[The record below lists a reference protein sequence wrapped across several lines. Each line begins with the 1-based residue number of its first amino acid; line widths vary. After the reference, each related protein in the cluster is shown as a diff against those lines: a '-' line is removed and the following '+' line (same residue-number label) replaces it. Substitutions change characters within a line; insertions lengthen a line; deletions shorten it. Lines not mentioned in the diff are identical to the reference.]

1 MSQQSIQNEID
12 LENKRLSRIATQ
24 LDGMPSHQRSRL
36 DAAMHATE
44 VALARVYGNRLN
56 EHVSKRII
64 EGIVLDPAVLCTIS
78 GGINELPISQQG
90 WDTFARELADSEPLA
105 KLSVD
110 HADAELKDEIRA
122 EAMCN
127 MRPDDKIK
135 MARAGTLDDHLAGIV
150 ATKLEARSFQ

>member
-12 LENKRLSRIATQ
+12 LENKYLSRIATQ
-24 LDGMPSHQRSRL
+24 LDGMPTHQENRL
-36 DAAMHATE
+36 DTAKHSTH

-56 EHVSKRII
+56 EHVSKRIV
-64 EGIVLDPAVLCTIS
+64 EGIVLNPAVLCTIT
-78 GGINELPISQQG
+78 GGMNELPTSQQG
-90 WDTFARELADSEPLA
+90 WDSFARELVDSEPLA
-105 KLSVD
+105 KLSID

-127 MRPDDKIK
+127 MRPEDKIK

-150 ATKLEARSFQ
+150 AAKLEARSFR